1 MFNEIRREKEI
12 RMDQVTL
19 LLWEKLE
26 RQEETVEKQ

>member
-1 MFNEIRREKEI
+1 MVNEIRREKEI

-26 RQEETVEKQ
+26 SQEETVEKQ